1 MTAQRRLD
9 ENLVI
14 TLQEMA
20 AAMRS
25 IRVLGDYLERNPNA
39 LLTGKSGDRR

>member
-1 MTAQRRLD
+1 VTAQRRLD

-25 IRVLGDYLERNPNA
+25 IRVLGDYLERNPSA